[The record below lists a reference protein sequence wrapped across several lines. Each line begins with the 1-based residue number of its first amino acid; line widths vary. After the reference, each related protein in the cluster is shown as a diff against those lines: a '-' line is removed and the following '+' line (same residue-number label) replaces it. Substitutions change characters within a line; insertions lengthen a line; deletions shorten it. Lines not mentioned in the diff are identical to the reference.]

1 MSLFQIF
8 IGFLLLL
15 SWAGRPIL
23 YKPAAKYFPPKMS
36 PAFTSTWLMLG
47 LLSTFPLLGHLL
59 LDNWRGILF
68 SPFVLISIYK
78 GATLFYLIEL
88 QQVVNKEST
97 SSSVFLSFIAL
108 ALGALANNL
117 FFGEGLG
124 ILKVVC
130 ILGFGVLGVTF
141 LIKGD
146 AKRLSTKGRIA
157 FLVVTLIMASYTVS
171 DHLAIPQVGWYAH
184 LLFSSAVMFGVS
196 FLHGISKEDFRN
208 MFLSKSIA
216 AAGVFYTL
224 SEFLVIYASINI
236 LPVSIVA
243 VFLRLSVPVV
253 MIYSAIRY
261 KEQSLKN
268 QLVFALLAIALAMP
282 IILIKG

>member
-1 MSLFQIF
+1 M
-8 IGFLLLL
+8 
-15 SWAGRPIL
+15 P
-23 YKPAAKYFPPKMS
+23 FPV
-36 PAFTSTWLMLG
+36 AV
-47 LLSTFPLLGHLL
+47 TFPLLGHLL
-59 LDNWRGILF
+59 LANWRGILF

-88 QQVVNKEST
+88 QQIVNKEST

-124 ILKVVC
+124 VLKVIC
-130 ILGFGVLGVTF
+130 ILGFGILGAAF
-141 LIKGD
+141 FAKGD
-146 AKRLSTKGRIA
+146 AKRLSAKAKAA
-157 FLVVTLIMASYTVS
+157 FGAVTLIMASYTVS
-171 DHLAIPQVGWYAH
+171 DHLAIPQIGWYPH
-184 LLFSSAVMFGVS
+184 LLVSSVVMFWVS
-196 FLHGISKEDFRN
+196 LFHGISKEDFKN
-208 MFLSKSIA
+208 MFQNKSIVCAGMFYA
-216 AAGVFYTL
+216 A
-224 SEFLVIYASINI
+224 SEFLVIFASINI

-268 QLVFALLAIALAMP
+268 QLVFALIAITLALP

>member
-1 MSLFQIF
+1 MTLFQIF
-8 IGFLLLL
+8 VGFMLLLA
-15 SWAGRPIL
+15 WAGRPIL
-23 YKPAAKYFPPKMS
+23 YRPAAKYFPPKMS
-36 PAFTSTWLMLG
+36 SAFTSTWLCVALV
-47 LLSTFPLLGHLL
+47 LTFPLLGHLL
-59 LDNWRGILF
+59 VGNFDGILL
-68 SPFVLISIYK
+68 SPFLLLSVYK
-78 GATLFYLIEL
+78 GASLFYLIEL
-88 QQVVNKEST
+88 QQIVNKEST

-124 ILKVVC
+124 VIKVC
-130 ILGFGVLGVTF
+130 AILGFGVLGAAF

-146 AKRLSTKGRIA
+146 AKRLSAKAKAA
-157 FLVVTLIMASYTVS
+157 FFAVTLIMASYTVS
-171 DHLAIPQVGWYAH
+171 DHLAIPQIGWYPH
-184 LLFSSAVMFGVS
+184 LLVSSVVMFLVS
-196 FLHGISKEDFRN
+196 FWHGISKQDFKN
-208 MFLSKSIA
+208 MFLSKNIA
-216 AAGVFYTL
+216 LAGIFYAA

-236 LPVSIVA
+236 LPVSVVA

-268 QLVFALLAIALAMP
+268 QLAFALIAVLLALP